1 MASHLPN
8 WPLASYKS
16 TSLATSSL
24 MSAATLS
31 RRARRQRATTR
42 RNETLM
48 TTEPVSRVT
57 ALVRMLGVPVQ
68 HNDIKSMFSEECKR
82 VHNTNTA
89 SAITL
94 ICDTL
99 FTHKSEVFTAADV
112 RDIIKSSVVIESSAR
127 AFVGRPIW

>member
-1 MASHLPN
+1 
-8 WPLASYKS
+8 
-16 TSLATSSL
+16 
-24 MSAATLS
+24 MSAATLN
-31 RRARRQRATTR
+31 RRARRQRAATL
-42 RNETLM
+42 RNETL
-48 TTEPVSRVT
+48 TPTEPLSRVT

-68 HNDIKSMFSEECKR
+68 HNDIKSMFSDECER
-82 VHNTNTA
+82 VHSTNTT
-89 SAITL
+89 SAVTL